1 MVIWLFPQIS
11 IDFYETGND
20 KTVGIYVSHY
30 PLLKTL
36 ISIAVRATPYIE
48 VTVKLLY
55 VNEIKNIDFCE
66 WANITQKTST
76 THTQLHEKEK
86 NLPMWQKILKNITVT
101 IWNAILLFLRVCKK
115 ASFSVTC

>member
-36 ISIAVRATPYIE
+36 ISKAARATPYIE
-48 VTVKLLY
+48 VIVKLLY
-55 VNEIKNIDFCE
+55 VNEK
-66 WANITQKTST
+66 KTLIFVNEQT
-76 THTQLHEKEK
+76 
-86 NLPMWQKILKNITVT
+86 
-101 IWNAILLFLRVCKK
+101 
-115 ASFSVTC
+115 